1 MDLNTYDKIKTE
13 FIPSIHNTISLEAYL
28 LTEHNEPLANQE
40 IHFNFLK
47 SDNSLMHSF
56 ARKTNAEGKYN
67 ITINDSDNLKCEII
81 YNGNKK
87 YGPSKVLYEKG
98 KSPKEIRTAS
108 ENNKIQTRII
118 SNIHQT
124 VSLQAYLLSEYGKP
138 LINQDVY
145 FDLYDTDDVVIY
157 SYGRKTNNEGKCNIT
172 LNATQ
177 DLKIETVF
185 EGNSQYKPSK
195 ITTTL
200 NKPRP
205 KKEIKAEEKP
215 QESEIRK
222 SDAKIEETQES
233 KKQIKE
239 EKTKEETK
247 PEKKTKEIKEETKPE
262 KKAKKTKEEIKEEK
276 KLKKIEEYYEKQNL
290 YELDYPYNVAIE
302 LRNVSL
308 SFKITNDKIDNLKE
322 YVIRT
327 LNRTKAKKTD
337 FKATDNVSFVIFK
350 GEKVGIIGYN
360 GAGKSTLL
368 KIISGVYT
376 PDEGKVIINGNIAP
390 LLSLGAGFDKNY
402 SGRENIFLNGAI
414 LGYDEEFLREK
425 YDEILEFSELGE
437 FINVAVK
444 NYSSG
449 MLSKLGFSIAT
460 IVEPDIL
467 ILDEV
472 LGVGDIN
479 FRKKSKE
486 KLQSLME
493 SNTTV
498 LLVSHSISEIRSI
511 CDKAIWIENG
521 RVREIGEVNYI
532 CDKYTEEAKNASKEK
547 TKKLKPKRF

>member
-13 FIPSIHNTISLEAYL
+13 FIPSIHNTISLEAHL
-28 LTEHNEPLANQE
+28 LTEYDEPLANQE
-40 IHFNFLK
+40 IVFNFLK

-56 ARKTNAEGKYN
+56 ARKTDAEGKYN
-67 ITINDSDNLKCEII
+67 ITINDSNNLKCEII
-81 YNGNKK
+81 YHGNKK
-87 YGPSKVLYEKG
+87 YGPSKVLNEKG
-98 KSPKEIRTAS
+98 KSPKEITVAS
-108 ENNKIQTRII
+108 ENNKIKTKII
-118 SNIHQT
+118 SNSHQT

-138 LINQDVY
+138 LINQYVY
-145 FDLYDTDDVVIY
+145 FDLYDKDDDVIY
-157 SYGRKTNNEGKCNIT
+157 SYGRKTNTEGKCNIT
-172 LNATQ
+172 LNASE
-177 DLKIETVF
+177 DLKVETVF
-185 EGNSQYKPSK
+185 EGNSEYKPSK

-205 KKEIKAEEKP
+205 KKEIKEEGKG
-215 QESEIRK
+215 QKSEIK
-222 SDAKIEETQES
+222 KPSAKIEETQES
-233 KKQIKE
+233 KKQSKEEKAKETKEEIKE
-239 EKTKEETK
+239 EKK
-247 PEKKTKEIKEETKPE
+247 P
-262 KKAKKTKEEIKEEK
+262 KKTKEEIKEEK
-276 KLKKIEEYYEKQNL
+276 KLKQIEEYYEKQTL

-368 KIISGVYT
+368 KIISGVYS
-376 PDEGKVIINGNIAP
+376 PDEGQVIINGNIAP

-486 KLQSLME
+486 KLQSLMA